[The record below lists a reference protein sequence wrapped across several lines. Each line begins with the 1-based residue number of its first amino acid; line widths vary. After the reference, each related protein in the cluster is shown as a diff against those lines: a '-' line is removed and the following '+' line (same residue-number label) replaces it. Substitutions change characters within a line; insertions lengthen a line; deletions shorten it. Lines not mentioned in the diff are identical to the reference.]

1 MDTSGPYSL
10 LLKSVQRIG
19 ADVAAVHADDVDK
32 HARFPHESIAALR
45 SDKVLSAGVPA
56 DCGGAGLN
64 IRELASLC
72 ACLGQHCAASAMI
85 LAMHYIQVASIAR
98 HYKNEASWRD
108 YLASLVTEQRLI
120 ASATSEVGVGGEM
133 RRSVCAVE
141 AQGDT
146 LTLTKNA
153 TTISYGQHADDL
165 LISARR
171 NQAAAANDQVLVL
184 AKKGDYQLS
193 EQGTWDTLGMRGT
206 CSPGALINVKAGS
219 WQILPQ
225 DFSDIAGE
233 TMVPYS
239 HILWSSLW
247 LGIATNALHR
257 TRDLIR
263 GNARKQK
270 EEVPVAVQ
278 ELTRIFSQHQ
288 AMRDGLFAVISE
300 YEYLLEHE
308 PPQLLGVA
316 FGIRINNLKLDSS
329 QHVVN
334 IVSQAMQLAGVM
346 AYKNGTPFSLGR
358 HLRDAYSA
366 ILMIHNQ
373 RIVEAN
379 ASMHLILRG
388 SSDRQLGF

>member
-1 MDTSGPYSL
+1 MDTSGQHPL
-10 LLKSVQRIG
+10 LLKAVQRIG
-19 ADVAAVHADDVDK
+19 AEIAAVHADDVDK
-32 HARFPHESIAALR
+32 HARFPQEAIAALR
-45 SDKVLSAGVPA
+45 KDQILSAAVPV

-72 ACLGQHCAASAMI
+72 SCLGQHCSASAMI

-98 HYKNEASWRD
+98 HYKNEIAWRD
-108 YLASLVTEQRLI
+108 YLQSLVSEQRLI

-133 RRSVCAVE
+133 RRSICAVDVH
-141 AQGDT
+141 GDS
-146 LTLTKNA
+146 LKLTKNA
-153 TTISYGQHADDL
+153 TTVSYGEHADDL

-171 NQAAAANDQVLVL
+171 SGSAAANDQVLVL

-193 EQGTWDTLGMRGT
+193 EQGVWDTLGMRGT
-206 CSPGALINVKAGS
+206 CSPGALITVKAGA

-239 HILWSSLW
+239 HILWSALW

-257 TRDLIR
+257 TLDLVR
-263 GNARKQK
+263 GNARKQR
-270 EEVPVAVQ
+270 EEVPVAAQ
-278 ELTRIFSQHQ
+278 ELARIFSQHQ

-300 YEYLLEHE
+300 YEYLLEHQ
-308 PPQLLGVA
+308 PTQLLGVA

-334 IVSQAMQLAGVM
+334 IVSHALQLAGVM

-379 ASMHLILRG
+379 ASMHLVLRG
-388 SSDRQLGF
+388 NSDRQLGF